1 MRYKRKRA
9 AACSGSDGEDEIL
22 PSQHRKRAIDA
33 MEGRLA
39 NLAGEVSALQS
50 QLEDLRK
57 LHGELAAEG
66 DILQARL
73 QGLPQE
79 ATLVNRPSDG
89 HAPGSRSTRG
99 SDPGSTF
106 HFSMLTAAEPASPG
120 GHGSAERQHPHAKTC
135 RTAPDARS
143 ADDQHDQL
151 AHVHPLPVDF
161 WDEIM
166 MPNYHEEYPEAEV
179 AASSEG
185 LLQVAAGSTTGSPA
199 AGVNPNGNAS
209 ANTPAAASAISSVSR
224 IPSSCAAMAVVSVTP
239 GGADGSAYPPSATPS
254 NAIMAMGG
262 IAAGAG
268 LMPKLAQGGYP
279 QAAAAGP
286 LGELPMGMTG
296 SGGGEAGPG
305 PCAVPGMDSFWW
317 HQQLHQQQLQ
327 IQIHQ
332 QQHLQPEF
340 MRHYMEPLS
349 YQQLQPSPA
358 HSGGQRTLYPH
369 GTPTPAM
376 GAAVTTIAVAA
387 ASMAAG
393 SPMASPPPLRL
404 RQSQQQQ
411 LLLQQQQQLLQ
422 LPLQQQQQLQ
432 PPMNPHMLGDA
443 THRRPGR
450 WGTWASES
458 CPADVAPLLG
468 RGSTAAASGDRTPAG
483 EQRISVSDAL
493 AAAATAGSAADEIA
507 LSAAGPWLGAS
518 TGGGPTP
525 TSLTHASATPATPRN
540 SITTGAVPVSTLTSS
555 ARDHSGG
562 GAGGGGGIAAVSL
575 LGGELNGNL
584 SLASRFA
591 GVVKGPLARGGKGFP
606 ASGGPAAAAAALLH
620 DAGMAP
626 AAGVGMGMGM
636 GRGVAALGTSG
647 PIAAAGNI
655 GVGASA
661 RAGVQSLKSAASAES
676 VATLQEQQQQQ
687 AQPQGVSERQQQHL
701 LLQTQLQEQ
710 QIQQQQMQLQPPT
723 HIKVESPSQSV
734 GLYDSSG
741 TGLSFRGN
749 IANTSAGASG
759 LSHGRPPPLGG
770 WPVGGGSNS
779 GPAAEVAAS
788 NAGGTDGGVT
798 ARDDVDGAVGGQVS
812 IGSCRSEHI
821 LTASQQ
827 QHVGIWP
834 SGSEVVERPGGSPC
848 TTMQPSA
855 PGGDGGGSLPDSKGS
870 GSASEGVDDI
880 GRMEG
885 VVATSSS
892 VQGGIRLGTP
902 RCGEGLDGGAEHLS
916 QTQSLVRTLS
926 CSAGGAASV
935 AAAAAAAAAAA
946 VLPLPG
952 HGAAPY
958 GHPWG
963 SPTYG
968 SPLPFTPLT
977 YSSPYPVPM
986 RYGASPLGRP
996 VMWRRMSA
1004 RPPPLVLPPIPGPG
1018 GMTSLLPP
1026 PGATP
1031 GCAPLGAHYPTG
1043 SLPPQGVTSPLSVQ
1057 PPPPQLPE
1065 SAAEL
1070 ESAQVTSI
1078 IPPPLP
1084 AS

>member
-135 RTAPDARS
+135 RTAPDVRS

-224 IPSSCAAMAVVSVTP
+224 VPSLCAAMAVVPVTP
-239 GGADGSAYPPSATPS
+239 GGGDGAAYLPSATPS
-254 NAIMAMGG
+254 NAVMAMGG
-262 IAAGAG
+262 IAAGTG
-268 LMPKLAQGGYP
+268 LLPKLTQGGYP
-279 QAAAAGP
+279 QAAAAGA

-296 SGGGEAGPG
+296 SGGEAGPG
-305 PCAVPGMDSFWW
+305 PCAVPGVDSFWW
-317 HQQLHQQQLQ
+317 HQQQHQLHQQQHQLHQQQLQ
-327 IQIHQ
+327 LQ
-332 QQHLQPEF
+332 QQLQPEF

-349 YQQLQPSPA
+349 YQELQPSPA
-358 HSGGQRTLYPH
+358 HPGAQRTLYPH
-369 GTPTPAM
+369 GTPTSAM
-376 GAAVTTIAVAA
+376 GAAVTSLAVAA
-387 ASMAAG
+387 AATAAG
-393 SPMASPPPLRL
+393 SQVTSPLPLRF

-411 LLLQQQQQLLQ
+411 QQQQQQLLQ
-422 LPLQQQQQLQ
+422 LPLQQQQQPQLS
-432 PPMNPHMLGDA
+432 PHMLGDA
-443 THRRPGR
+443 TPRRPGR

-458 CPADVAPLLG
+458 CPADAAPLLG
-468 RGSTAAASGDRTPAG
+468 RGSTAAAAVSGDSAPAG
-483 EQRISVSDAL
+483 DHKVSVSDAL
-493 AAAATAGSAADEIA
+493 TAAAAVGSAADEIA

-525 TSLTHASATPATPRN
+525 PSLTHTSATPATPRT
-540 SITTGAVPVSTLTSS
+540 SMATAAVPIGTFTDS

-562 GAGGGGGIAAVSL
+562 GGGVAAVSL

-591 GVVKGPLARGGKGFP
+591 GVAKGPLARGVKGYP
-606 ASGGPAAAAAALLH
+606 AGGGPAAAAAALLH

-626 AAGVGMGMGM
+626 ATGMGMGM
-636 GRGVAALGTSG
+636 SMGGGVVALGTSG
-647 PIAAAGNI
+647 PIVAAGNI
-655 GVGASA
+655 GGGMSA
-661 RAGVQSLKSAASAES
+661 CAGVQCLKSAASAES
-676 VATLQEQQQQQ
+676 VAALQEQQQQQ
-687 AQPQGVSERQQQHL
+687 PQPQRASERSQQHL
-701 LLQTQLQEQ
+701 LLQEQ
-710 QIQQQQMQLQPPT
+710 QIQQQQMQLQPPS

-741 TGLSFRGN
+741 TGVSLRGN
-749 IANTSAGASG
+749 IDNTSAGASG

-770 WPVGGGSNS
+770 WPAGGGSSS
-779 GPAAEVAAS
+779 GPAAAAAVS
-788 NAGGTDGGVT
+788 NPGGTDGAVT
-798 ARDDVDGAVGGQVS
+798 ARDDVDGTACVGGAVAGQIS
-812 IGSCRSEHI
+812 IGPGRSEHV

-827 QHVGIWP
+827 QHLEIWP
-834 SGSEVVERPGGSPC
+834 SGSEVAEKPSGSPC
-848 TTMQPSA
+848 TTVQPSA
-855 PGGDGGGSLPDSKGS
+855 PGGGGGGSLPDAKGS
-870 GSASEGVDDI
+870 GSASEGVDDT

-885 VVATSSS
+885 VAATSRS
-892 VQGGIRLGTP
+892 VQVGIRLGNP
-902 RCGEGLDGGAEHLS
+902 RCGDGLDGRAEHLP
-916 QTQSLVRTLS
+916 QTQSLDRMLS
-926 CSAGGAASV
+926 CSGGGAVSV
-935 AAAAAAAAAAA
+935 AAAAAAAT

-952 HGAAPY
+952 HGAPPY

-963 SPTYG
+963 SPPYG

-977 YSSPYPVPM
+977 YSSPYPVPI
-986 RYGASPLGRP
+986 RYGASPVGRP
-996 VMWRRMSA
+996 VMWRRMPA
-1004 RPPPLVLPPIPGPG
+1004 RPPSLVLPPIPAPG
-1018 GMTSLLPP
+1018 GMTTLLPP
-1026 PGATP
+1026 PGAAP
-1031 GCAPLGAHYPTG
+1031 GCAPLGYPMG
-1043 SLPPQGVTSPLSVQ
+1043 SLPPQGVTSPLSGQ

-1065 SAAEL
+1065 AAAD
-1070 ESAQVTSI
+1070 SGSGQVTSTI
-1078 IPPPLP
+1078 SPPLR